1 MTEASNGAAPLAPP
15 AGAAAIRRATAVGA
29 GAILLWSTLAVLT
42 VAAGGLPPFF
52 TCAVT
57 FAIAFAIATLRW
69 LARGEGVVGK
79 LALPPS
85 VWVVGVGGLFGY
97 HALYFLALASAP
109 PVEASLLNYLWPLL
123 IVLFSGLLPG
133 ERLGALHIGGALL
146 GLAGAALV
154 VGQAGAGF
162 AAAHLPGYAAAL
174 AAAVI
179 WALYSVL
186 SRRMGHVS
194 TDAVGAFCGA
204 TALLAALMHLA
215 LEPPVRPDPDAWLAL
230 LALGLGPVGAAF
242 FLWDVGMK
250 RGDIRA
256 LGALSYA
263 TPLLSTALLALFGGA
278 AITAATA
285 LGGALIVAGG
295 VLGAR
300 DLWRGRGRN

>member
-1 MTEASNGAAPLAPP
+1 MTEAANRTAPRPPP
-15 AGAAAIRRATAVGA
+15 AGAAAIRRATLLGA

-57 FAIAFAIATLRW
+57 FAIAFAIAALRW
-69 LARGEGVVGK
+69 LARGEGVLGR

-97 HALYFLALASAP
+97 HALYFLALARAP
-109 PVEASLLNYLWPLL
+109 AVEASLLNYLWPLL

-133 ERLGALHIGGALL
+133 ERLGAFHIGGALL
-146 GLAGAALV
+146 GLSGAALV

-162 AAAHLPGYAAAL
+162 AAAHLPGYAAAV
-174 AAAVI
+174 AAAVV

-204 TALLAALMHLA
+204 TALLALAMHLA
-215 LEPPVRPDPDAWLAL
+215 LEPPVRPGPGGWLAL

-295 VLGAR
+295 IAGAR
-300 DLWRGRGRN
+300 DLWRGRD